1 MFKLSN
7 CIQLVKKDLR
17 LEWRQKSAIS
27 AIFVYVISTTF
38 VLFFAFK
45 GSIEPKTWISLF
57 WIISLFS
64 ATSAAA
70 QSFQKE
76 GNSQFYYLRNICSPI
91 ELIVSKCITNTFL
104 LLILSIVTF
113 SVMTLFF
120 GTQIENTKL
129 YFVAIMGASIGLSIL
144 FTLLSAITARTQN
157 LVLISILGFPL
168 VIPML
173 QLVVKLSLLTGIN
186 EGFGKDK
193 LIAIGSIFTLDLIIF
208 ILSLI
213 LFPYL
218 WRD

>member
-1 MFKLSN
+1 MFKISN
-7 CIQLVKKDLR
+7 CYQLVKKDLR
-17 LEWRQKSAIS
+17 LEWRQKSAVG

-38 VLFFAFK
+38 VLYFAFK

-64 ATSAAA
+64 ATSVAA

-76 GNSQFYYLRNICSPI
+76 GNNQFYYLRNVCAPL
-91 ELIVSKCITNTFL
+91 ELIISKCITNTL
-104 LLILSIVTF
+104 LLSVLSMVTYIVM
-113 SVMTLFF
+113 SLFF
-120 GTQIENTKL
+120 GDQIQNSEL
-129 YFVAIMGASIGLSIL
+129 YFVAIMGASIGFSFL

-168 VIPML
+168 VIPL
-173 QLVVKLSLLTGIN
+173 LLLVVKLSLLTGIS
-186 EGFGKDK
+186 EGFEKDK
-193 LIAIGSIFTLDLIIF
+193 LMAISSIFTLDLIIF
-208 ILSLI
+208 VLCLI